1 MFKRAAVVAVSCGA
15 LLAGC
20 GSTASANTDEVIS
33 NLVEAG
39 FPAEDIL
46 VADGAVYVGGDA
58 HVSLEASREML
69 SSGEGSH
76 ELHRTTNIVGPN
88 VTVICVNPTAAFRSY
103 SRLIQ
108 GLELALANYN
118 ALGLRIRFI
127 LGATTGCHA
136 TITAETMTGAGGSAG
151 YPSNGLP
158 YGRINI
164 GTGLNSYSL
173 DMVEHVIT
181 HELGH
186 TIGLRH
192 TDYYNPRISCGTIG
206 PGPEGVGSVGAI
218 QIPGTPPPT
227 PGGSLMNTCIP
238 PDTDGEFTP
247 SDIVGLNFIY

>member
-1 MFKRAAVVAVSCGA
+1 MFQRAAVVAVSCGV

-20 GSTASANTDEVIS
+20 GRGASGTTDEVIS
-33 NLVEAG
+33 NLIEAG
-39 FPAEDIL
+39 FPAEGIR

-69 SSGEGSH
+69 DPGEGSH

-88 VTVICVNPTAAFRSY
+88 VTTICVNPTATFRSH
-103 SRLIQ
+103 SRLMQ

-127 LGATTGCHA
+127 QGATASCHA
-136 TITAETMTGAGGSAG
+136 MITAATMTGAGGSAG

-158 YGRINI
+158 YGRIYI
-164 GTGLNSYSL
+164 GTGLSSYSL
-173 DMVEHVIT
+173 DRVEHVIT

-192 TDYYNPRISCGTIG
+192 TDFYNPSISCGTTG
-206 PGPEGVGSVGAI
+206 PGPEGVGTVGAI